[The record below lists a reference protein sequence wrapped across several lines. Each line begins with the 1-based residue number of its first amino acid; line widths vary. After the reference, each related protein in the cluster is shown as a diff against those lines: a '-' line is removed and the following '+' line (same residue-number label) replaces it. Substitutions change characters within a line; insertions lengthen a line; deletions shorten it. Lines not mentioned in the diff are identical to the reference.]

1 MHGSWFVVA
10 LYKSL
15 HTVCS
20 SGRPAQNDA
29 ESEQYHLFNGGH
41 GHEDWMLHPPVLGDG
56 RATAIQYLFP
66 VIATNDT
73 LYCREQYT
81 Q

>member
-1 MHGSWFVVA
+1 MHGSWFAVA
-10 LYKSL
+10 LYKVCAQVDDL
-15 HTVCS
+15 HTLQLMMLKV
-20 SGRPAQNDA
+20 NNMFD
-29 ESEQYHLFNGGH
+29 GGH

-56 RATAIQYLFP
+56 RVTAIQYLFP

-81 Q
+81 P